1 MSQILL
7 IGGSAAMGF
16 GALLVWCGSVGWNW
30 IGHKLSPACEAC
42 MVMTGALLRVLGLS
56 LRTGLNLARRPQR

>member
-7 IGGSAAMGF
+7 IGGAAAMVC
-16 GALLVWCGSVGWNW
+16 GALMVWCGSVGWNW

-42 MVMTGALLRVLGLS
+42 LVMTGALLRVLRLGF
-56 LRTGLNLARRPQR
+56 RTGLLMTRRPQR